1 MLGKNARLSKKMQN
15 ILLLNSENSI
25 PVCTPVEFQTVLSGC
40 IRGTEL
46 WPGPGPAAADWP
58 GAWEGGGSDLYI
70 LYNYRKGAIR
80 VAGENADKK

>member
-25 PVCTPVEFQTVLSGC
+25 PVCTPVEFQTVLDLSCPNG
-40 IRGTEL
+40 ILVEGPRRG
-46 WPGPGPAAADWP
+46 GRG
-58 GAWEGGGSDLYI
+58 GEGHQI

-80 VAGENADKK
+80 VAGEKSEQKMNLMH